1 MFAVAVIIDN
11 VGVRSA
17 SATIRALAQ
26 SAESMSMGWTGTLE
40 ETGTQTCN
48 QLNQHLTSATMDRPS
63 RARTAPRRFTDG
75 TYDDGAKQ
83 PKALKSKAQ
92 QQQSPARSSGRS
104 RKATQRY
111 DPEDD
116 DGYEAP
122 RASGT
127 KNSKSGKTTGKKQPK
142 RPTNAKKV
150 SLPSSSLV

>member
-1 MFAVAVIIDN
+1 VFAVAVIIDN

-26 SAESMSMGWTGTLE
+26 SADVDVDGIMDWNRNRNTNLQP
-40 ETGTQTCN
+40 TQPT
-48 QLNQHLTSATMDRPS
+48 LTSTTMDRPS
-63 RARTAPRRFTDG
+63 RARTAPRRFSDG

-122 RASGT
+122 RASST
-127 KNSKSGKTTGKKQPK
+127 KKSKSGKATGKKQPK